1 MDYKRREAVEY
12 TGLTDK
18 GGIAERQEIMART
31 AAGKR
36 VITVILSLMIAFA
49 YMPIHA
55 QDVFGAA
62 KKPGTPKITYIQ
74 ARGNTVAIKW
84 SKAKNAGSYG
94 LYRVTGNT

>member
-49 YMPIHA
+49 YMPIHT
-55 QDVFGAA
+55 QDVFGC
-62 KKPGTPKITYIQ
+62 KVRLISMTDPKERHDCPDERHKIPFVPTS
-74 ARGNTVAIKW
+74 AP
-84 SKAKNAGSYG
+84 
-94 LYRVTGNT
+94 TGDANH